1 MIFLK
6 ILHEVIWEFKA
17 KWETSENENL
27 ICSLQNEWCYLLLL
41 FAINFAWLKVIS
53 VTVRQIYIWFDI
65 TFICMHNEIKK
76 KVWNHHKW
84 KIKIKVLLIYT
95 SSFFSVFCL
104 IHFFIFTSQLLLPSA
119 ELSRELITTHS
130 QNNKP
135 TDIYVY
141 TIFKLHIY
149 VYLSKN

>member
-1 MIFLK
+1 MHK
-6 ILHEVIWEFKA
+6 VIWEFKA
-17 KWETSENENL
+17 KWETSEIIKKL
-27 ICSLQNEWCYLLLL
+27 FFDMYLLLL

-84 KIKIKVLLIYT
+84 KIKIKVLLIHT

>member
-6 ILHEVIWEFKA
+6 ISHEIIWKFKV
-17 KWETSENENL
+17 KWETKEITKNFL
-27 ICSLQNEWCYLLLL
+27 FDMYLLLL
-41 FAINFAWLKVIS
+41 FAINFARLKIIR
-53 VTVRQIYIWFDI
+53 VTVRQKYIWFDI
-65 TFICMHNEIKK
+65 TFTCMHNEIKK